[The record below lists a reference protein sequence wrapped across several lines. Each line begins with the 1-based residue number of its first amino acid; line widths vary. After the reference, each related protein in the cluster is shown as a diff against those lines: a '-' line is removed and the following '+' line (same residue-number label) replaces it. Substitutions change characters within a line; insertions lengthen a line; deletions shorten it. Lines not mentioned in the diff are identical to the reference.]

1 MSLNNFCLFLSFLC
15 FCVGGHL
22 PCHLLVFRCC
32 LTQVWQ
38 PLERMEP
45 TGIGV
50 DRATG
55 TLYVAGK
62 LRCVSALSALPPFD
76 RLHSLTG
83 GTHDTMIDW
92 PKGLCVDAPRG
103 LLFVGF
109 EAHVG
114 VFRTLA

>member
-1 MSLNNFCLFLSFLC
+1 VSARVDARLVTC
-15 FCVGGHL
+15 FSAAAAV
-22 PCHLLVFRCC
+22 PPP
-32 LTQVWQ
+32 QVWQ

-45 TGIGV
+45 TGVGV

-76 RLHSLTG
+76 LLRSLTG

-114 VFRTLA
+114 VFRTLT